1 MSVVSVRRSY
11 DHRLRA
17 IISEGGDPDL
27 LGKLE
32 IPRST
37 ISSWIA
43 RGPANV
49 VTLDME
55 DTVALQAEVLK
66 LRQRVRILGTVVGL
80 LKTKTRIQGLNSEGA
95 RIPEAEQKSEV
106 LNSASRALAVLPL

>member
-1 MSVVSVRRSY
+1 MCVTIERMPIVSSRRSY

-17 IISEGGDPDL
+17 IVSEGGDPSL
-27 LGKLE
+27 LGNFE

-49 VTLDME
+49 VTLDVD

-66 LRQRVRILGTVVGL
+66 LRDVALNFEI
-80 LKTKTRIQGLNSEGA
+80 KTF
-95 RIPEAEQKSEV
+95 
-106 LNSASRALAVLPL
+106 